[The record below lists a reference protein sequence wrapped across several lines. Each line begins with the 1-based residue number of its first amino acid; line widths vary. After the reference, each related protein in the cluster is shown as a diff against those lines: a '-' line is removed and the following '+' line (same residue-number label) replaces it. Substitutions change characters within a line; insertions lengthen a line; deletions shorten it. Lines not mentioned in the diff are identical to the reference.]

1 MKKYSLA
8 VIELKMTKQK
18 IMDICQYKGQFGYSV
33 IGTIGANEFQ
43 LNITSTSQWYN
54 EASQSQTK

>member
-1 MKKYSLA
+1 
-8 VIELKMTKQK
+8 
-18 IMDICQYKGQFGYSV
+18 MDICQYKGQFGYSV